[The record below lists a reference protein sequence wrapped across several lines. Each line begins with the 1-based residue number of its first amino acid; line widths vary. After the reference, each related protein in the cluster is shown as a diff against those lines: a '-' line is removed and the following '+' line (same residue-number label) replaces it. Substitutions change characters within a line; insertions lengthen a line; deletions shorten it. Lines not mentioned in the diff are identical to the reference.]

1 MNATL
6 NLGLASLPAVKE
18 EDSNLDEDEV
28 HRGHERLAKKVIRS
42 VVMQNC
48 GVPEGKAGK
57 GVFWQLPLHRL
68 LFAFDAAVQQ
78 KVSNL
83 KNGIRA
89 CLQAFLD
96 NGIRRNRS
104 DVSLLLS
111 HPLIRWEYE
120 VRESTIP

>member
-18 EDSNLDEDEV
+18 VDSNLDEDEV

-57 GVFWQLPLHRL
+57 GVFL
-68 LFAFDAAVQQ
+68 AAPT
-78 KVSNL
+78 S
-83 KNGIRA
+83 
-89 CLQAFLD
+89 QASVCF
-96 NGIRRNRS
+96 
-104 DVSLLLS
+104 
-111 HPLIRWEYE
+111 
-120 VRESTIP
+120 